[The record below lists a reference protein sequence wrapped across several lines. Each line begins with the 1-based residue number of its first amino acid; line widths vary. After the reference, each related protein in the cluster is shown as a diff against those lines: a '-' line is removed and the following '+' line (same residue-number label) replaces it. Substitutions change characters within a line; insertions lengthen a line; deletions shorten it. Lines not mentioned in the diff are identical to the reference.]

1 MGKNLFIK
9 EVVNAFNFEG
19 NFVSDSL
26 HDVGNINDTFVLEF
40 KKENN
45 ELKKYIVQRI
55 NHHVFTRPV
64 NLMENIENVTSH
76 IINKVK
82 ANGGDYLRET
92 LNLVKTNDGGTYYVD
107 GSGDYWRA
115 FLFIKDASTFNK
127 AEKPE
132 HMYEVGKALGKFQ
145 NLLSDFKADELF
157 EIIEDFH
164 NTPKRYKAFIEAMES
179 DSLGRV
185 KNSLEEIKFIMDRA
199 DSFNK
204 LINLLEEGKIPLRV
218 THNDTKINNIMID
231 DVTGQA
237 VCLID
242 LDTVMPGLSLYDFG
256 DAIRSGCSTAE
267 EEETDLTKVNFNMD
281 FYNAFTEGLL
291 EECKDTL
298 NKEEIENIAFSAKLI
313 TLELAMRFLTDYLNG
328 DVYFKTARKHH
339 NLDRCRNQLK
349 LASEME
355 KVI

>member
-115 FLFIKDASTFNK
+115 FLFIKDAKTFNK